1 MKTMSKRF
9 LVLLTVMTMFLM
21 SCLCV
26 FADTTLDGGGDAKG
40 VASTTAYSNMIE
52 FCKRPW
58 GDNCAM
64 IGGVGGNLSAA
75 YMTSLQKKMYTVK
88 DGGYYL
94 YSEVCGSTD
103 ASDEIVDL
111 NKFNQLTTGS
121 KQKFLEDLFKV
132 ANAFAYATEKG
143 GQDMRNITGGAN
155 SETVGILY
163 NYLEG
168 KDGMGSVLMASVM
181 ENTKPDFSSA
191 NKIYAPFSGVIGTV
205 LGLIA
210 IIIMALLGVTM
221 ALDIAYI
228 TIPAVQLML
237 DGGEGGGSGHT
248 GMGMGQPGQ
257 GGGKGKGL
265 SGLVSQAARNAVQ
278 AAAGNG
284 NQGQGGEG
292 NKMALG
298 VYFKYRWLEL
308 VVLGICL
315 LYLVSGNIYSFVAWV
330 LDLVSGFLGF

>member
-1 MKTMSKRF
+1 MRTLSKKF
-9 LVLLTVMTMFLM
+9 LVLLTVMTMFIM
-21 SCLCV
+21 SCVSV
-26 FADTTLDGGGDAKG
+26 FALNNQT
-40 VASTTAYSNMIE
+40 ASTAAYDNLIK
-52 FCKRPW
+52 FCKTPW
-58 GDNCAM
+58 TNCGT
-64 IGGVGGNLSAA
+64 IGAPSVGGNLSAS
-75 YMTSLQKKMYTVK
+75 YMQELQKKTYPIK

-94 YSEVCGSTD
+94 YSEVVGSTL
-103 ASDEIVDL
+103 AGSEIVDL
-111 NKFNQLTTGS
+111 NKFQQLTTGS
-121 KQKFLEDLFKV
+121 KQKFLQDLFKC
-132 ANAFAYATEKG
+132 ANAYAFATEKG
-143 GQDMRNITGGAN
+143 GDQMKTITGGAN

-163 NYLEG
+163 EYLEG
-168 KDGMGSVLMASVM
+168 KDGMGSVLMASIM
-181 ENTKPDFSSA
+181 ENTKPDFSAA
-191 NKIYAPFSGVIGTV
+191 NKIYAPFSGLVGTI

-210 IIIMALLGVTM
+210 ILIMALLGITM

-228 TIPAVQLML
+228 TIPAIQLML
-237 DGGEGGGSGHT
+237 DGSEGGGTHT
-248 GMGMGQPGQ
+248 GMQPGALGA
-257 GGGKGKGL
+257 GGGHGKGL

-278 AAAGNG
+278 AAAGQG

>member
-1 MKTMSKRF
+1 MKTLSKRF
-9 LVLLTVMTMFLM
+9 LVLLTVMTMFIM
-21 SCLCV
+21 SCVSV
-26 FADTTLDGGGDAKG
+26 FASNS
-40 VASTTAYSNMIE
+40 VASTDAYQNLIT
-52 FCKRPW
+52 FCKTPW
-58 GDNCAM
+58 TNCGQ
-64 IGGVGGNLSAA
+64 IGAPSVGGNLSAA
-75 YMTSLQKKMYTVK
+75 YMQELERKTYPVK
-88 DGGYYL
+88 DGGYLL
-94 YSEVCGSTD
+94 YSEVVGAT
-103 ASDEIVDL
+103 APGTEIVDL

-121 KQKFLEDLFKV
+121 KQKFLQDLFKC
-132 ANAFAYATEKG
+132 ANAYAYATEKG
-143 GQDMRNITGGAN
+143 GDTMKTVTGGAN

-163 NYLEG
+163 QYLEG
-168 KDGMGSVLMASVM
+168 KDGMGSVLMASIM

-191 NKIYAPFSGVIGTV
+191 NKIYAPFSGVIGTI

-210 IIIMALLGVTM
+210 IVIMALLGVTM

-237 DGGEGGGSGHT
+237 DGGEGGGSHT
-248 GMGMGQPGQ
+248 GMQPGQPGA

-278 AAAGNG
+278 AAAGQG
-284 NQGQGGEG
+284 NHGQGGEG

>member
-21 SCLCV
+21 SCFSV
-26 FADTTLDGGGDAKG
+26 FALNNQT
-40 VASTTAYSNMIE
+40 ASTAAYDNLIK
-52 FCKRPW
+52 FCKTPW
-58 GDNCAM
+58 TNCGT
-64 IGGVGGNLSAA
+64 IGAPSVGGNLSAS
-75 YMTSLQKKMYTVK
+75 YMQELQKKTYPIK

-94 YSEVCGSTD
+94 YSEVVGSTL
-103 ASDEIVDL
+103 AGSEIVDL

-121 KQKFLEDLFKV
+121 KQKFLQDLFKC
-132 ANAFAYATEKG
+132 ANAYAFATEKG
-143 GQDMRNITGGAN
+143 GDKMKTITGGAN

-163 NYLEG
+163 EYLEG
-168 KDGMGSVLMASVM
+168 KDGMGSVLMASIM

-191 NKIYAPFSGVIGTV
+191 NKIYEPFSGVIGTI

-210 IIIMALLGVTM
+210 VIIMALLGVTM

-237 DGGEGGGSGHT
+237 DGGEGGGSHT
-248 GMGMGQPGQ
+248 GMQPGQPGA

-278 AAAGNG
+278 AAAGQG